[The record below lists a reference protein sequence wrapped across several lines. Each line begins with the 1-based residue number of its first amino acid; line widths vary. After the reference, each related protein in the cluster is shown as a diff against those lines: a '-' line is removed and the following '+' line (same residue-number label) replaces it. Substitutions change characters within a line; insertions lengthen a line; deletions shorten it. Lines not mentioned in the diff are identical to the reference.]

1 MIFESQLAPIPTRQ
15 SRFQPET
22 PPRLQRKC
30 ACGGTPGPSGECEEC
45 KRKRLSLQTKL
56 TVNQPRDQYEQEA
69 DRVAERVMS
78 GKSVN
83 GLSSLGAD
91 SAGHRDVTRTAP
103 AIVHEALQ
111 TGGQHLDAKTHRLM
125 GQRFGHDFGRVR
137 IHTDAKATESA
148 RALHADAY
156 AVGEDVVFAAGRY
169 APVTNTGQKLLAHE
183 LAHVVQ
189 QNATR
194 LPVGLIQ
201 RQQSSQSGGW
211 HPAFPGCSPKQD
223 RRLDFQITFARTRVE
238 QTIDDLE
245 EFLTKKPSRVE
256 VMTDTEYGL
265 LRDFGTTEPAYVKRI
280 IAGFGKIL
288 NRLQKGAQNWRCA
301 DEVQCQKICGKVPF
315 ACAAPG
321 IPVTF
326 CPPHFAEG
334 DGYGT
339 MILIHETGH
348 QAGFGF
354 HTYDPVAAR
363 TKMQSKDIA
372 ITSADSFASLVDSLT
387 LGGPRIPGHYSLE
400 EKVEIA
406 RQEVKAAAT
415 AKS

>member
-1 MIFESQLAPIPTRQ
+1 M
-15 SRFQPET
+15 
-22 PPRLQRKC
+22 
-30 ACGGTPGPSGECEEC
+30 GP
-45 KRKRLSLQTKL
+45 Q
-56 TVNQPRDQYEQEA
+56 
-69 DRVAERVMS
+69 
-78 GKSVN
+78 
-83 GLSSLGAD
+83 
-91 SAGHRDVTRTAP
+91 
-103 AIVHEALQ
+103 
-111 TGGQHLDAKTHRLM
+111 
-125 GQRFGHDFGRVR
+125 FGHDFSRVR
-137 IHTDAKATESA
+137 IHLDARAIESA
-148 RALHADAY
+148 RAVNAQAY
-156 AVGEDVVFAAGRY
+156 TVGEHLVFDAGRY
-169 APVTNTGQKLLAHE
+169 SPVTEAGQRLLAHE

-189 QNATR
+189 QNSRR
-194 LPVGLIQ
+194 LPGRMVQ
-201 RQQSSQSGGW
+201 RQQSQQTGTW
-211 HPAFPGCSPKQD
+211 HPAFSGCSPKQD

-256 VMTDTEYGL
+256 IMTDTEYGL

-280 IAGFGKIL
+280 IGGFGKIL

-301 DEVQCQKICGKVPF
+301 DAAQCQKICGEVPF

-354 HTYDPVAAR
+354 HTYDPIAAR
-363 TKMQSKDIA
+363 TAMRPKDIA

-387 LGGPRIPGHYSLE
+387 LGGPRIPGHSSLK
-400 EKVEIA
+400 EKVESA
-406 RQEVKAAAT
+406 RQEVKAAASA
-415 AKS
+415 AKP